1 MIKSLAISLTLL
13 VAMLFSLN
21 TAQAANEKRVLI
33 FGDSLMELVSRS
45 MRREINRTP
54 NMEAESVVSI
64 GSGLARMD
72 LFNWNERIQGAVDE
86 FKPNIAVVMI
96 GANDNQPMMT
106 DNGAVAL
113 GTSEWAQEYR
123 RRVAHM
129 VEILTDGGVEKIYWI
144 GMPDMRTANLQRET
158 TLINEIVKERAGA
171 DRAVEYIDT
180 IKMFSVEPGNFSPYI
195 IDRNTAMPIHVRN
208 PDGVHLNRTGAD
220 MLSKHVLE
228 LIDR

>member
-1 MIKSLAISLTLL
+1 MKKSIATNLTLL
-13 VAMLFSLN
+13 IVILFSLN

-45 MRREINRTP
+45 MRREINRNP
-54 NMEAESVVSI
+54 SMESESVVSI

-72 LFNWNERIQGAVDE
+72 LFDWNERIQGAVEDFE
-86 FKPNIAVVMI
+86 PNIAVVMI
-96 GANDNQPMMT
+96 GANDNQPMKT
-106 DNGAVAL
+106 DSGTVAL
-113 GTSEWAQEYR
+113 GTPEWSREYR

-158 TLINEIVKERAGA
+158 IRINEIVRERANA
-171 DRAVEYIDT
+171 DRNIEYIDT
-180 IKMFSVEPGNFSPYI
+180 VQMFSVEPGKFSPYI
-195 IDRNTAMPIHVRN
+195 IDRNTAMPVHVRN
-208 PDGVHLNRTGAD
+208 PDGVHLNRAGAD

-228 LIDR
+228 LIGD